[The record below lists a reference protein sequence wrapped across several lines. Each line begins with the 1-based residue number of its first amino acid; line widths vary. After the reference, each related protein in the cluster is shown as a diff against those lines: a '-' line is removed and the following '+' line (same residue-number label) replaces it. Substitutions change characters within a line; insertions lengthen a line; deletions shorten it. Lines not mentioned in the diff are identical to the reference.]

1 MTKSG
6 TILFVAVHSLLT
18 GICAQDPVSSHFYAN
33 SLQLNPSLAGIEGPS
48 KVYIGYRNQ
57 WPNSGSAYI
66 TYQASYDQYVEKL
79 HGGLGVNV
87 FNDMQG
93 DGVFNTYNLNVMYAY
108 HFQATRRLFFSGG
121 MQAGVGQRS
130 FDPSSLVFGDMI
142 DPVSGG
148 ISPGLTELIGYS
160 KFYPDFSTGI
170 SAFSG
175 IFYGGIAMHHIFS
188 PVFTD
193 KSDPEGTIPRKYT
206 GHIGAMIPI
215 YEKRSG
221 REIMQLSPGLVAIRQ
236 QSVHQINYGLDL
248 LYRNFFGGVWTR
260 HDLVFNY
267 GNIIFT
273 AGYVSGN
280 LRFRYSYDIK
290 LLSPTI
296 RLKNM
301 GAHEFS
307 LLIINYKSDRRKNRR
322 AIKIPKI

>member
-1 MTKSG
+1 MTKQG
-6 TILFVAVHSLLT
+6 AILFVSFHILLT

-33 SLQLNPSLAGIEGPS
+33 SLHLNPSLAGMEGPS
-48 KVYIGYRNQ
+48 RVYIGYRNQ
-57 WPNSGSAYI
+57 WPNSGSSFI

-79 HGGLGVNV
+79 HGGLGVHV
-87 FNDMQG
+87 LNDKQG
-93 DGVFNTYNLNVMYAY
+93 EGVFNTYHLNVMYAY

-121 MQAGVGQRS
+121 IQAGVGQRS

-142 DPVSGG
+142 NPVSGA
-148 ISPGLTELIGYS
+148 ISPGSTELTGYS
-160 KFYPDFSTGI
+160 RFYPDFATGI

-175 IFYGGIAMHHIFS
+175 IFHGGIAMHHLFS

-193 KSDPEGTIPRKYT
+193 KSDAEGTIPRKYT

-221 REIMQLSPGLVAIRQ
+221 REIMQLLPGLVAISQ
-236 QSVHQINYGLDL
+236 QNIQQINYGLDL
-248 LYRNFFGGVWTR
+248 MYKNFFGGVWTR
-260 HDLVFNY
+260 HDLLLNY
-267 GNIIFT
+267 GNLIFT
-273 AGYVSGN
+273 TGYISGN

-290 LLSPTI
+290 LSNPTI

-307 LLIINYKSDRRKNRR
+307 LIIINHHSDRRNNRR